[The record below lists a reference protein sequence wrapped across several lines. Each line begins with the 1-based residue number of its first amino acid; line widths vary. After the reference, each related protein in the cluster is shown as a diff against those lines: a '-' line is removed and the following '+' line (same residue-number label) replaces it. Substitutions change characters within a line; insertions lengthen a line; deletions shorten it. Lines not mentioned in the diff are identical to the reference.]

1 MHTCMATITLSD
13 IVLLIF
19 GREFFVPVTSYRV
32 SLDSPGST
40 QLIAE
45 ILILYLTLGFRLVI
59 IVEFFSNIAL
69 IAKTIWFSDF
79 IVIVYLHI

>member
-1 MHTCMATITLSD
+1 MHNYVYMYATITLTD

-19 GREFFVPVTSYRV
+19 SIGREFCVPITSCRV

-59 IVEFFSNIAL
+59 IVEFLAI
-69 IAKTIWFSDF
+69 
-79 IVIVYLHI
+79 LH

>member
-19 GREFFVPVTSYRV
+19 SREFFVPVTSCRV

-45 ILILYLTLGFRLVI
+45 IPILYLTLGFRLVI